1 MDFTICQC
9 CLSRRYDRASLRDQ
23 AVNAAILPR
32 SEPLGEF
39 HSYTEGKPQRS
50 AARAT
55 RMRVTMMSKDGEER
69 KSILTESGTNE
80 LEIIEFHL
88 KKQLPDGREKTAYY
102 GINVAKVREVI
113 RVPETTDYPNAQRHM
128 VGVFSL
134 RDRLIPLVD
143 LAGWLGIKT
152 NPDPSHKVVIVTDF
166 NKMANGFLI
175 DSVSRI
181 HRVSWEDVESPSQ
194 FLEAGE
200 NDCVVAVVRRDG
212 NLIMILDF
220 EKIIAD
226 INPELSM
233 EKYDV
238 TQDRKVLIDDRMMA
252 LRQGKT
258 ILVVDD
264 SAFIRKMIETTL
276 RTAGYNVITAK
287 DGGEGLEMMTD
298 FDRLAQEERMPVT
311 GFVNAVITDVEMPR
325 MDGMHLLK
333 RLRDTPSYKE
343 MPIVMF
349 SSLMSDDN
357 RQKALQLG
365 ANDTITKPEIGRM
378 VGMMDHMLLGIA
390 PPSPANN
397 I

>member
-1 MDFTICQC
+1 M
-9 CLSRRYDRASLRDQ
+9 
-23 AVNAAILPR
+23 
-32 SEPLGEF
+32 
-39 HSYTEGKPQRS
+39 
-50 AARAT
+50 
-55 RMRVTMMSKDGEER
+55 
-69 KSILTESGTNE
+69 
-80 LEIIEFHL
+80 
-88 KKQLPDGREKTAYY
+88 
-102 GINVAKVREVI
+102 
-113 RVPETTDYPNAQRHM
+113 PETTDYPNAQRHM